1 MDPSVWR
8 NHGKLDNTTDMSN
21 PWSFFSSFSGSLQ
34 HSSTESTS
42 HQVVI
47 GTTNP
52 DPVLQPASTGVAGL
66 MSPGQASL
74 LGALLSLDSPAGLN
88 SSPQHPHPTTDSPPD
103 RNTALVS
110 NRSVFDT
117 KRQDDATTHEDE
129 DPEGVVSV
137 ICRQLALDK
146 TAEGNALPFVL
157 QSYAMWIRRIAFEPL
172 KLTHTARNFVF
183 SHFED
188 GGQSRWILSLL
199 AHIGSR
205 IGSVDFVEGKH
216 YSTLSALQT
225 AVRWQLGAA
234 NAGDNSSRPELVKAL
249 DSAVQTLIMH
259 FFVSP
264 ISDVITLRREA
275 APTFRQLCVDS
286 SDASVDLPSLLQ
298 HPLGCVRHYAHI
310 DILFGVVMDVPTL
323 FRYEVSNPGNR
334 SWNSHRSVPTMQ
346 EHSGLQW
353 LHGIP
358 DLLILLFAKI
368 KLMRQ
373 DGSMPNEEM
382 IASFEQDI
390 RELQSFSGSSS
401 ESFLVIVRFVVQEC
415 WRQAAYIYLY
425 MALCGDPCDTPRV
438 KEALKQF
445 IKLLN
450 GIRPGRLPDE
460 FLIMNLLLAA
470 PAAQRKRDREIIRQ
484 RFLIIS
490 TLGRTFCTTNSIIC
504 VVEDYWAR
512 ADAEGRPTTWSDVA
526 VSRKQVVNI

>member
-21 PWSFFSSFSGSLQ
+21 PWLFFSSFSGSLQ

-42 HQVVI
+42 HQVMI
-47 GTTNP
+47 GTTIP
-52 DPVLQPASTGVAGL
+52 DPILQPASTGVAVL

-74 LGALLSLDSPAGLN
+74 LGALLSLDSPAAPN

-103 RNTALVS
+103 PNTALVS
-110 NRSVFDT
+110 NWSVFDT
-117 KRQDDATTHEDE
+117 KRQDDATTQEDE

-157 QSYAMWIRRIAFEPL
+157 QSYATWIRRMAFEPL
-172 KLTHTARNFVF
+172 KLTHTARDFVF

-199 AHIGSR
+199 AHIGSK

-275 APTFRQLCVDS
+275 APIFRQLCADP
-286 SDASVDLPSLLQ
+286 SDTSVDLPSLLQ

-323 FRYEVSNPGNR
+323 FRYEVPNPGNR

-401 ESFLVIVRFVVQEC
+401 ESFLVI
-415 WRQAAYIYLY
+415 
-425 MALCGDPCDTPRV
+425 ALCGDPCDTPRV
-438 KEALKQF
+438 KKALKQF

-484 RFLIIS
+484 RFLIIY

-504 VVEDYWAR
+504 VIEDYWAR

-526 VSRKQVVNI
+526 VSRKRVVNI